1 MRDYKLYLKDILAA
15 SNAILHFIDG
25 MDFEQFCDDDKTVS
39 AVIKKLEIIG
49 EAARKKFRPEITLS
63 NLEIPWKEMA
73 GMRDILIHSY
83 FGTEFAAVWNAAK
96 ISIPELISQI
106 EKLLKNLEQ

>member
-1 MRDYKLYLKDILAA
+1 MRDYKLYLKDILTA

-49 EAARKKFRPEITLS
+49 EAAKKIPPEITLS
-63 NLEIPWKEMA
+63 SLEIPWKEMA

-96 ISIPELISQI
+96 FSIPELISQI

>member
-25 MDFEQFCDDDKTVS
+25 LNFEQFCEDDKTVS

-49 EAARKKFRPEITLS
+49 EAAKKIPPEITLS
-63 NLEIPWKEMA
+63 NSEIPWKEMA

-83 FGTEFAAVWNAAK
+83 FGTEFAAVWNATK
-96 ISIPELISQI
+96 TSIPELIPQI
-106 EKLLKNLEQ
+106 EDLLKTLEH

>member
-1 MRDYKLYLKDILAA
+1 MRDYKLFLKDILTA
-15 SNAILHFIDG
+15 SNAILHFIHG
-25 MDFEQFCDDDKTVS
+25 MNFEQFCEDDKTVS

-49 EAARKKFRPEITLS
+49 EAAKKIPSEITLL
-63 NLEIPWKEMA
+63 NPEIPWKEMA

-96 ISIPELISQI
+96 ISIPELISKI
-106 EKLLKNLEQ
+106 EELLKTPQ

>member
-1 MRDYKLYLKDILAA
+1 M
-15 SNAILHFIDG
+15 N
-25 MDFEQFCDDDKTVS
+25 FEKFCDDDKTVS

-49 EAARKKFRPEITLS
+49 EAAKKIPPEISKLNS
-63 NLEIPWKEMA
+63 KIPWKEMA

-96 ISIPELISQI
+96 TSIPELIPQI
-106 EKLLKNLEQ
+106 EELIERLN

>member
-49 EAARKKFRPEITLS
+49 EAAKKIPPEITLS
-63 NLEIPWKEMA
+63 SLEIPWKEMA

-96 ISIPELISQI
+96 FSIPELISQI

>member
-15 SNAILHFIDG
+15 SNAILHFIHG
-25 MDFEQFCDDDKTVS
+25 MNFEQFCEDDKTVS

-49 EAARKKFRPEITLS
+49 EAAKKIPPEIALS
-63 NLEIPWKEMA
+63 NSEIPWKEMA

-96 ISIPELISQI
+96 TSIPALIPRI
-106 EKLLKNLEQ
+106 EALLKTLQ